1 MVNIFGIRHH
11 GPGSARSL
19 LRALEA
25 YQPDCLLI
33 EGPADAQ
40 SAIKHIG
47 NEDLQPPVAIILY
60 NPKDLAQASYFP
72 FAEFSPEWQ
81 AIQFG
86 LQNDIPVEL
95 MDLPMAQAFGLN
107 ESEASKP
114 QIKFD
119 FKSDPKNPPILP
131 SSYDPLGF
139 IANLAGYTDSERW
152 WEVTF
157 EQAENESAIF
167 DAILD
172 MVTALREELQRPE
185 SALTLIRE
193 AHMRKAIRKAKKDG
207 FERIA
212 VVCGAWHAPVLHN
225 WQGFKQKDDN
235 TLLRGIKKVK
245 TASTWIPWSY
255 ERLAFRSGYGAG
267 VISPA
272 WYELL
277 FQNRKNAT
285 LSWMSQAAKLLRD
298 EGLDASSAEV
308 IDAIQLAR
316 TLATMRERTI
326 AGLDELREAAV
337 TVLCKGQAHLLELI
351 EEKLV
356 VGDVVGNVPENL
368 ASALQ
373 QDFEKNVKSAR
384 LTRYYKSS
392 ETAERDLDLR
402 VESNLL
408 ASQLLHRLRIL
419 DIPWGTVV
427 ENSPYQRG
435 SFRESWRL
443 KWQPEYILRLIE
455 AGMLGNTVHE
465 AATLAVINKARDTNR
480 LADLTELAGEVLL
493 AELPEAVEPLMR
505 QLADAIAVSN
515 DVFHLMDAL
524 EPLVRIIRYGNIR
537 KTDADAVQH
546 LVDEMVPRIC
556 IGLPDACRDLDED
569 LARELFKSLIRT
581 HQAIALL
588 ADEAHTKSWFQAL
601 ANVVAQTSSD
611 ALLHGACTRLLFDKN
626 MLRVSQTAQKLQFA
640 LSNRSDVT
648 QAVRWLEGF
657 LHGSGLL
664 LIHNPALWQVL
675 DGWVDALDPATFED
689 VLPLLRRAFAQFT
702 PGERERM
709 LQLAA
714 NPEQATAVE
723 AEDNY
728 DPARAAKILP
738 TVQLLLGL
746 REN

>member
-1 MVNIFGIRHH
+1 MINVFGIRHH

-40 SAIKHIG
+40 SAIRHIG

-81 AIQFG
+81 AVQFG

-95 MDLPMAQAFGLN
+95 IDLPMSQTFGLN
-107 ESEASKP
+107 ESELAKR

-119 FKSDPKNPPILP
+119 FQSDPKNPPILP

-139 IANLAGYTDSERW
+139 IAHLAGYTDSERW

-157 EQAENESAIF
+157 EQAENESVIF
-167 DAILD
+167 DAILN

-193 AHMRKAIRKAKKDG
+193 AHMRKAIRKANKNG
-207 FERIA
+207 FARIA
-212 VVCGAWHAPVLHN
+212 MVCGAWHAPVLHD
-225 WQGFKQKDDN
+225 WQNFKQKDDN
-235 TLLRGIKKVK
+235 ALLRGIKKVK
-245 TASTWIPWSY
+245 TQSTWIPWSY
-255 ERLAFRSGYGAG
+255 ERLARRSGYGAG

-277 FQNRKNAT
+277 FQNRANAT

-337 TVLCKGQAHLLELI
+337 TVLCKGQAHLLDLI

-356 VGDVVGNVPENL
+356 IGDVVGNVPENL

-384 LTRYYKSS
+384 LTKYYKSS
-392 ETAERDLDLR
+392 ETVERDLDLR

-427 ENSPYQRG
+427 EESPYQRG
-435 SFRESWRL
+435 SFRESWQL

-455 AGMLGNTVHE
+455 AGMLGNTVYE
-465 AATLAVINKARDTNR
+465 AATLAVINKAHDTDR

-493 AELPEAVEPLMR
+493 AELPEAVEPLMH

-569 LARELFKSLIRT
+569 LAQELFKSLIRT
-581 HQAIALL
+581 HQSIALL
-588 ADEAHTKSWFQAL
+588 ADEAHTKYWFKAL

-611 ALLHGACTRLLFDKN
+611 ALLHGACTRLLFDKS
-626 MLRVSQTAQKLQFA
+626 MLNVVETARKLQFA

-675 DGWVDALDPATFED
+675 DGWVDELDPATFEE

-714 NPEQATAVE
+714 NPEQGSTIE
-723 AEDNY
+723 SEDKY

-738 TVQLLLGL
+738 TVQQLLGL
-746 REN
+746 AEN

>member
-1 MVNIFGIRHH
+1 MINVFGIRHH

-19 LRALEA
+19 LRALKA

-40 SAIKHIG
+40 SAIRHIG

-81 AIQFG
+81 AVQFG

-95 MDLPMAQAFGLN
+95 IDLPMAQTFGLN
-107 ESEASKP
+107 ETELAKR

-119 FKSDPKNPPILP
+119 FQSDPKNPPIPP

-139 IANLAGYTDSERW
+139 IAHLAGYTDSERW

-157 EQAENESAIF
+157 EQAENESVIF
-167 DAILD
+167 DAILN

-193 AHMRKAIRKAKKDG
+193 AHMRKAIRKANKNG
-207 FERIA
+207 FARIA
-212 VVCGAWHAPVLHN
+212 MVCGAWHAPVLHD
-225 WQGFKQKDDN
+225 WQNFKQKDDN
-235 TLLRGIKKVK
+235 ALLRGIKKVK
-245 TASTWIPWSY
+245 TQSTWIPWSY
-255 ERLAFRSGYGAG
+255 ERLARRSGYGAG

-277 FQNRKNAT
+277 FQNRANAT

-356 VGDVVGNVPENL
+356 IGNVVGNVPENL

-392 ETAERDLDLR
+392 ETVERDLDLR

-427 ENSPYQRG
+427 EESPYQRG
-435 SFRESWRL
+435 SFRESWQL

-455 AGMLGNTVHE
+455 AGMLGNTVYE
-465 AATLAVINKARDTNR
+465 AATLAVINKAHDTDR

-493 AELPEAVEPLMR
+493 AELPEAVEPLMH

-569 LARELFKSLIRT
+569 LAQELFKSLIRT
-581 HQAIALL
+581 HQSIALL
-588 ADEAHTKSWFQAL
+588 ADEAHTKYWFKAL

-611 ALLHGACTRLLFDKN
+611 ALLHGACTRLLFDKS
-626 MLRVSQTAQKLQFA
+626 MLNVAETARKLQFA

-675 DGWVDALDPATFED
+675 DGWVDELDLATFEE

-714 NPEQATAVE
+714 NTEQGSTIE
-723 AEDNY
+723 SEDKY
-728 DPARAAKILP
+728 DPVRAAKILP
-738 TVQLLLGL
+738 TVQQLLGL
-746 REN
+746 AEN